1 MSINL
6 QPTHEITYAGIFS
19 VFFTKMAT
27 DAGYQY
33 FHSVGQS
40 VLSIEIPEDYIKWFT
55 HGKGDGQEWIL
66 ETDKTLS
73 YASFSSD
80 NNLYIKVAAKTYQDA
95 KLFAIKL
102 LEGTIPMGEA
112 EEDVIPVTF
121 WSLSPNGPTSLT
133 RNIEVPEWDD
143 IIKNYNVDT
152 KVAIEQMI
160 SLKPSRSG
168 QLFLWHGVPG
178 TGKTTALRA
187 LGRSWKDWLELH
199 YITDPETFFGDSA
212 YYMMKVL
219 ITEPDDED
227 KWRLFILEDTGELIS
242 ADAKKNTGQGLSRLL
257 NTVDGMIGQG
267 LRFLV
272 LITTNE
278 KVDKLHPAI
287 ARPGRCAANI
297 LFKELYP
304 TEIEA
309 WAKHNEVEYD
319 NTIQQATIADL
330 YDVFHKQITT
340 NTKGAVKV
348 GF

>member
-1 MSINL
+1 MTINL
-6 QPTHEITYAGIFS
+6 QPTHEITYAGTFH
-19 VFFTKMAT
+19 VFYTKMAV
-27 DAGYQY
+27 DADYRY
-33 FHSVGQS
+33 FHSVS
-40 VLSIEIPEDYIKWFT
+40 NTVANIVIPEDYIKWFAQS
-55 HGKGDGQEWIL
+55 KSDGQEWIL
-66 ETDKTLS
+66 ETDNTLS
-73 YASFSSD
+73 YISLNN

-95 KLFAIKL
+95 KKFANKL
-102 LEGTIPMGEA
+102 LKCTTPMGEV
-112 EEDVIPVTF
+112 EDDSIPVTF
-121 WSLSPNGPTSLT
+121 WALAPNGPTSLT
-133 RNIEVPEWDD
+133 RTIEVPEWED
-143 IIKNYNVDT
+143 ITTNYNVDT
-152 KVAIEQMI
+152 KEALEQMLN
-160 SLKPSRSG
+160 LKPSRSG

-187 LGRSWKDWLELH
+187 LGRNWKDWVELH

-212 YYMMKVL
+212 YYMLKVL
-219 ITEPDDED
+219 IEEPDEED
-227 KWRLFILEDTGELIS
+227 KWRLFILEDTGEIIS

-278 KVDKLHPAI
+278 EINKLHPAI

-304 TEIEA
+304 DEIEA
-309 WAKHNEVEYD
+309 WAKHNDVEYD
-319 NTIQQATIADL
+319 NSIRQATIADL

-340 NTKGAVKV
+340 STKGKTKI